1 MKGFKH
7 FLSYHSKGMPPKFMD
22 ELVKELA
29 GRGLAESSI
38 ETYIRNLR
46 TLNGS
51 CDFKTF
57 GFLHRPKV
65 IEERLKPLASATQKT
80 MLGTIVS
87 VLKPYKDKVYYRR
100 CYAYYKER
108 LDQMWKDGKER
119 DTGEKTEKQN
129 ANWVSWEDVLKT
141 RERLRSEGKHLELM
155 LLSLYTEIPP
165 RRNKDFFEMVVS
177 EGDNPD
183 KTHNYCVMEKGRPV
197 KLVFHLYKTRKE
209 YGTQDI
215 PIPDPLAD
223 AILLTNPRVGEK
235 LLPFQHENGI
245 TRTLNRIFD
254 KKIGASMLRHI
265 YLSSKYGDRRD
276 EMATDARL
284 MGHSIQQQQT
294 TYTQRH

>member
-1 MKGFKH
+1 MT
-7 FLSYHSKGMPPKFMD
+7 PKFMD
-22 ELVKELA
+22 QLVVKMKA
-29 GRGLAESSI
+29 DGLAESTI

-51 CDFKTF
+51 SDFTTF
-57 GFLHRPKV
+57 GFLHKPKE
-65 IEERLKPLASATQKT
+65 IEERMKPLAAATQKT

-87 VLKPYKDKVYYRR
+87 ALKPYKDTRYYRR

-108 LDQMWKDGKER
+108 LDQMWKASKER
-119 DTGEKTEKQN
+119 DTGEKTEKQS
-129 ANWVSWEDVLKT
+129 ANWVSWEDVIKT
-141 RERLRSEGKHLELM
+141 RERLRGEGKHLELM

-183 KTHNYCVMEKGRPV
+183 KTRNYCVLKSGRPV

-215 PIPDPLAD
+215 DIPDVLAD
-223 AILLTNPRVGEK
+223 AILLYNPRVGEK

-245 TRTLNRIFD
+245 TRCLNRIFD
-254 KKIGASMLRHI
+254 GKKIGASMLRHI
-265 YLSSKYGDRRD
+265 YLSDKYGDRRD
-276 EMATDARL
+276 EMANDARL
-284 MGHSIQQQQT
+284 MGHSIQQQQS
-294 TYTQRH
+294 TYTQRR